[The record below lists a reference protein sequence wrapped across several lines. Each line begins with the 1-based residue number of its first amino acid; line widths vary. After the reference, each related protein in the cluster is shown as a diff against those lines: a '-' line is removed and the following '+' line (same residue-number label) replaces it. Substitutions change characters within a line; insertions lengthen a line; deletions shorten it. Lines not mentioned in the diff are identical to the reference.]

1 MKKKVFHRTEP
12 SASAAPPLPQ
22 KQCWGQAGGLAQTEK
37 RIFSQRYEAP
47 KTLHKQC
54 YWGRRGAPGWRG
66 GGCQEPLFSQ
76 TPVTCSTC
84 CHIVTTPECVPL
96 CTGQMSCWSSR
107 MRQDLAQSSR
117 TSHPS
122 VESGSAFSCK
132 VAGHRYLLGKLLPT
146 PVAVWALVRS
156 RGTKTLT
163 GQTSSH
169 SCCYLSSRA
178 KSRDKDTCWVLLTPV
193 AVLLGKVLL
202 TCFLSSCAKS
212 RDETLARTLD
222 SSAMGRHLTPAS
234 QPASTFSRV
243 EASVEHVW

>member
-1 MKKKVFHRTEP
+1 M
-12 SASAAPPLPQ
+12 
-22 KQCWGQAGGLAQTEK
+22 
-37 RIFSQRYEAP
+37 
-47 KTLHKQC
+47 
-54 YWGRRGAPGWRG
+54 
-66 GGCQEPLFSQ
+66 
-76 TPVTCSTC
+76 
-84 CHIVTTPECVPL
+84 TTPECVPL

-193 AVLLGKVLL
+193 AVWVLVR
-202 TCFLSSCAKS
+202 S
-212 RDETLARTLD
+212 RGIKTLAGQSSPHLLSEFLCEVTGRDTCQD
-222 SSAMGRHLTPAS
+222 SRQLGYGPPPHSS
-234 QPASTFSRV
+234 QPASQYV
-243 EASVEHVW
+243 